1 MTNFRSHRLSTV
13 THADQILV
21 LSGGKVE
28 ESGTHQELLAKKGKY
43 ATMWKRQIKAERAVK
58 VASKAMAEAKALAE
72 AAMERPSSSGNDGL
86 PSEDVSENEAEARL
100 GNPTSAVPNLA
111 SEALVRSAGNLEQ
124 GGLPEPASATGSSI
138 IGGSSDAKFDEGNL
152 DDQGDGR
159 SSHGS

>member
-1 MTNFRSHRLSTV
+1 MTDFRSHRLSTI

-58 VASKAMAEAKALAE
+58 FASKAMAEAKALAE

-100 GNPTSAVPNLA
+100 VNPTSTAPRLA
-111 SEALVRSAGNLEQ
+111 LKPDLREQ
-124 GGLPEPASATGSSI
+124 GRLGTSTSVPDSSHTR
-138 IGGSSDAKFDEGNL
+138 GSSDVKSDDGNSE
-152 DDQGDGR
+152 DQGDGK